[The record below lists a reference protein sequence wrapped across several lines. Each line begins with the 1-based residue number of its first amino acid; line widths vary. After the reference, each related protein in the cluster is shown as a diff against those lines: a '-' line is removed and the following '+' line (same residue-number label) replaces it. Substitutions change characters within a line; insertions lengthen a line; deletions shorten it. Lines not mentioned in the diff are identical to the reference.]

1 MNTVDHTVWARPQ
14 LAAQVLRRRRD
25 GRAEVALRVP
35 GLDNPRRVLNLEQ
48 ALNAL
53 PGAAR
58 MSADVAA
65 RRVRVDFDDGAA
77 PLPRLLDACAA
88 AGCAAEPLAVDRLDA
103 RRQEYADSLRRLLVA
118 GLFSMQAMMFALVL
132 YLGGV
137 DAVDAP
143 TLQLFRWLGLVAAT
157 PVVGYAALP
166 FYRHAL
172 RDLHR
177 GHGGIDVPVALA
189 VLLIYGA
196 GAVSALRGSGE
207 VYFDSVSMFVFALLL
222 GRHLELR
229 ARHRHRA
236 LGEAAADAVPL
247 VAERRRDD
255 GSLECVAVAELAP
268 GDRVHVAEG
277 GVVPA
282 DGVLDNA
289 GVRID
294 ESLLTGES
302 RPCVRRR
309 GERVAAGSVVLQGP
323 LDLRVEGDV
332 QVGTLVRL
340 ATLAGQPA
348 RDDDDAGESAVARAF
363 VWRVLVLVLAT
374 AAFWLW
380 RDPARAFDTTVAVLV
395 VACPCAFGLAAP
407 AAMARA
413 MAVLARCGVLV
424 TRPSALLSLARGNR
438 VLFDKTGTLT
448 EPAVRADAIGP
459 QRGLARDEAL
469 RLAAALARES
479 SHPLARAVARLCNG
493 ATLPAAQHVEVL
505 AGGGIRAEIDGRRLR
520 LGRAGFAVPGDDDA
534 LWLADD
540 DGALARLPVEE
551 SVRIEATAAIAA
563 LRSLGLRPVIASGDG
578 ESRVRAVAVQLGIGD
593 WHARQSPGDK
603 RDLVH
608 AWQARGDTVLAV
620 GDGGNDAPALAA
632 ADVSAAL
639 AGGAELAQEHAD
651 LLLVRGLDGLA
662 SACELARGARDTMRQ
677 NRRWSLA
684 YNLAAIP
691 FAAAGLLPPWLAAL
705 GMSLSSLAVVIN
717 TWRIGRPRAAA
728 IPRLRERAA

>member
-1 MNTVDHTVWARPQ
+1 
-14 LAAQVLRRRRD
+14 
-25 GRAEVALRVP
+25 
-35 GLDNPRRVLNLEQ
+35 
-48 ALNAL
+48 
-53 PGAAR
+53 
-58 MSADVAA
+58 
-65 RRVRVDFDDGAA
+65 
-77 PLPRLLDACAA
+77 
-88 AGCAAEPLAVDRLDA
+88 
-103 RRQEYADSLRRLLVA
+103 
-118 GLFSMQAMMFALVL
+118 
-132 YLGGV
+132 
-137 DAVDAP
+137 
-143 TLQLFRWLGLVAAT
+143 
-157 PVVGYAALP
+157 
-166 FYRHAL
+166 
-172 RDLHR
+172 
-177 GHGGIDVPVALA
+177 
-189 VLLIYGA
+189 
-196 GAVSALRGSGE
+196 
-207 VYFDSVSMFVFALLL
+207 
-222 GRHLELR
+222 
-229 ARHRHRA
+229 
-236 LGEAAADAVPL
+236 
-247 VAERRRDD
+247 
-255 GSLECVAVAELAP
+255 
-268 GDRVHVAEG
+268 
-277 GVVPA
+277 
-282 DGVLDNA
+282 
-289 GVRID
+289 
-294 ESLLTGES
+294 
-302 RPCVRRR
+302 
-309 GERVAAGSVVLQGP
+309 
-323 LDLRVEGDV
+323 
-332 QVGTLVRL
+332 
-340 ATLAGQPA
+340 
-348 RDDDDAGESAVARAF
+348 
-363 VWRVLVLVLAT
+363 
-374 AAFWLW
+374 
-380 RDPARAFDTTVAVLV
+380 
-395 VACPCAFGLAAP
+395 
-407 AAMARA
+407 
-413 MAVLARCGVLV
+413 
-424 TRPSALLSLARGNR
+424 
-438 VLFDKTGTLT
+438 
-448 EPAVRADAIGP
+448 
-459 QRGLARDEAL
+459 
-469 RLAAALARES
+469 
-479 SHPLARAVARLCNG
+479 VARLCNG

>member
-14 LAAQVLRRRRD
+14 LAAQVSRRRRD
-25 GRAEVALRVP
+25 GRTEVALRVSA
-35 GLDNPRRVLNLEQ
+35 LDNPRHVLRLEQ
-48 ALNAL
+48 ALNVL
-53 PGAAR
+53 PGAVR

-65 RRVRVDFDDGAA
+65 RRLRVAFDDSAIS
-77 PLPRLLDACAA
+77 LPRLLDACAA
-88 AGCAAEPLAVDRLDA
+88 VGCPAEPLAVDRLDT
-103 RRQEYADSLRRLLVA
+103 RQREYSDSLRRLLVA
-118 GLFSMQAMMFALVL
+118 GLFSMQVMMVALVL

-166 FYRHAL
+166 FYRRAL
-172 RDLHR
+172 RDLHQGR
-177 GHGGIDVPVALA
+177 GGIDVPVALA

-196 GAVSALRGSGE
+196 GALSALHGSGE

-229 ARHRHRA
+229 TRHRHRA
-236 LGEAAADAVPL
+236 LGEAIADAVPL
-247 VAERRRDD
+247 VAERRRGD
-255 GSLECVAVAELAP
+255 GSLESIAVAELSP
-268 GDRVHVAEG
+268 GDRVHVAEAS
-277 GVVPA
+277 VVPA

-289 GVRID
+289 SVRVD

-302 RPCVRRR
+302 RPCIRRR

-332 QVGTLVRL
+332 QVGTLARL
-340 ATLAGQPA
+340 AALAGQTE
-348 RDDDDAGESAVARAF
+348 RNDVDGESAVARAF
-363 VWRVLVLVLAT
+363 VWRVLILVLAT

-380 RDPARAFDTTVAVLV
+380 RDPARAFDATVAVLV

-413 MAVLARCGVLV
+413 MAILARCGVLV
-424 TRPSALLSLARGNR
+424 TRPSALLTLARGNR
-438 VLFDKTGTLT
+438 ALFDKTGTLT
-448 EPAVRADAIGP
+448 EPAVRADAIEP
-459 QRGLARDEAL
+459 QRGLAHDEAL
-469 RLAAALARES
+469 RLSAALARES
-479 SHPLARAVARLCNG
+479 SHPLARAVARLCDG
-493 ATLPAAQHVEVL
+493 AKLPAVQRVEVL
-505 AGGGIRAEIDGRRLR
+505 SGGGIHAEFDGRRLR
-520 LGRAGFAVPGDDDA
+520 LGRAGFAIPGDDDA

-540 DGALARLPVEE
+540 IGALARLPVEE
-551 SVRIEATAAIAA
+551 SVRAETVTTIAR
-563 LRSLGLRPVIASGDG
+563 LRSLGLRPAIASGDG
-578 ESRVRAVAVQLGIGD
+578 EPRVRAVAAQLGIGD

-639 AGGAELAQEHAD
+639 TGGAELARAHAD
-651 LLLVRGLDGLA
+651 LLLTRGLDGLA
-662 SACELARGARDTMRQ
+662 QACELARNARDTMRQ

-691 FAAAGLLPPWLAAL
+691 FAAAGLVPPWLAAL

-728 IPRLRERAA
+728 IPRLRERAS